1 MSNVIIRR
9 AEFKDIESALL
20 LIKDFH
26 KESMN
31 AYNVL
36 CDEKIA
42 RDVMTK
48 FVDTSFVVEVEEKI
62 VGLLGG
68 LIVNY
73 PLNNK
78 PMYSEFIWYVT
89 PKYRKY
95 GVRMYKKLEE
105 YCRERGLTQVGMAL
119 MANSKADKLEKFY
132 LKLGFELLEKHYI
145 KTLEEK

>member
-1 MSNVIIRR
+1 MIIRR
-9 AEFKDIESALL
+9 AEYKDIEPALE

-42 RDVMTK
+42 REVMTK
-48 FVDTSFVVEVEEKI
+48 FVDTSFVLEIEGKI

-78 PMYSEFIWYVT
+78 PMYSEWVWYVA
-89 PKYRKY
+89 PKYRRY
-95 GVRMYKKLEE
+95 GVKMYKKLEE
-105 YCRERGLTQVGMAL
+105 YCKERSITQIGMAL
-119 MANSKADKLEKFY
+119 MANSKAEKLEKFY
-132 LKLGFELLEKHYI
+132 LRLGFTLLEKHFI
-145 KTLEEK
+145 KEIL